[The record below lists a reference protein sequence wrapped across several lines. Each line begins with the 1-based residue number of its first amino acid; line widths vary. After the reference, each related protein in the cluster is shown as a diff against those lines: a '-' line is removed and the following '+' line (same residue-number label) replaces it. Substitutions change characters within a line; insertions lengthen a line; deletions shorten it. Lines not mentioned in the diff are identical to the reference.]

1 MATSPVYQV
10 SKVLE
15 SHSFAVIENEGKHSQ
30 KYPTLLKLSS
40 LFCQN
45 NTLKSIFKCTVSI
58 SLLRF
63 PRFSFAFKLMNIN

>member
-1 MATSPVYQV
+1 MATLPVYQV

-45 NTLKSIFKCTVSI
+45 NTLYKV
-58 SLLRF
+58 
-63 PRFSFAFKLMNIN
+63 FSNVP